1 MKMGEAMYK
10 DQQGQQPEGG
20 PGDAGANPDS
30 KDGEKKDDDVIDADF
45 EEVDEDKSADSK

>member
-1 MKMGEAMYK
+1 MFFVQKNAF
-10 DQQGQQPEGG
+10 
-20 PGDAGANPDS
+20 ASANPDS